1 MAEVQ
6 VNGVRFHVQRLG
18 SGTRTVVFLHG
29 LIMDNLSSWF
39 FTVANPVATFSDV
52 LLYDLRGHGRSE
64 RPPTGYHLDQMVAD
78 LAGLLD
84 ANGKIGPVTLVGNSY
99 GALLALAF
107 AVAHPERV
115 EGLVLVDGHLSDDG
129 WAENM
134 VQVLRLEGAARDSVI
149 IQNFRAWMGRHSTR
163 KRNRLASTARELVY
177 ETTLV
182 DDIGATPEVGPT
194 QIRALRCPVL
204 AIYGEHSD
212 ILSHGQRMAG
222 ALEDCELRVSP
233 GCTHSV
239 IWEATAR
246 LREEVVAWL
255 QRDPAAWAGRISGQ
269 DATRGS

>member
-1 MAEVQ
+1 MAEIQ
-6 VNGVRFHVQRLG
+6 VNGIRFHLQRMG

-39 FTVANPVATFSDV
+39 FTVANPVATFADV

-64 RPPTGYHLDQMVAD
+64 RPATGYHLDQMIAD
-78 LAGLLD
+78 LEGLLD
-84 ANGKIGPVTLVGNSY
+84 ATGKRGPVTLVGNSY

-115 EGLVLVDGHLSDDG
+115 EGLVLVDGHLSDDD
-129 WAENM
+129 WAEKM

-149 IQNFRAWMGRHSTR
+149 IQNFRTWMGRHSTR
-163 KRNRLASTARELVY
+163 KRNRLATTARELVY
-177 ETTLV
+177 ETSLV
-182 DDIGATPEVGPT
+182 DDIGATPVVGPA
-194 QIRALRCPVL
+194 QIRAIRCPVL

-212 ILSHGQRMAG
+212 ILSHGRRMAG
-222 ALEDCELRVSP
+222 AVDHCELRVYP

-246 LREEVVAWL
+246 LREEIVTWL
-255 QRDPAAWAGRISGQ
+255 QHDAATAGRITEQES
-269 DATRGS
+269 TEGS